1 MADIRDLGSLLQR
14 AGFALPVADAE
25 LLTVTYPDMF
35 RLMADIRAMG
45 GQNCLIGRISHFT
58 PREMFMRAAALYR
71 EKFTDSDGQI
81 KVTIELITLTGWA
94 PDASQPQPLR
104 PGSAANQLVK
114 ALGATETSVEG
125 K

>member
-1 MADIRDLGSLLQR
+1 
-14 AGFALPVADAE
+14 
-25 LLTVTYPDMF
+25 
-35 RLMADIRAMG
+35 
-45 GQNCLIGRISHFT
+45 
-58 PREMFMRAAALYR
+58 MRAAALYR

-104 PGSAANQLVK
+104 PGSAANQLAK

-125 K
+125 KRSS